1 MQEGLAMMFVRR
13 GGAPT
18 AHRAGLGRSGGVAL
32 VFMVVGIILPAAAR
46 IRHQCF
52 PCLSPR
58 QPEGHEGH
66 PEEDPRAEEANNEP
80 VEDPCVRLDLVDPGQ
95 LVSLLPFYVK

>member
-1 MQEGLAMMFVRR
+1 MIFDRR
-13 GGAPT
+13 GEAHT
-18 AHRAGLGRSGGVAL
+18 AHRAGRGRSGGIAL
-32 VFMVVGIILPAAAR
+32 VFMGVGIALPAAAR
-46 IRHQCF
+46 IRHRWL

-66 PEEDPRAEEANNEP
+66 PEEDPRAEEADNEP
-80 VEDPCVRLDLVDPGQ
+80 VEDPCVRLDLIDPGL